1 MVPPSAGNGAH
12 LSKHISTCQRD
23 LYGRQL
29 KKALASAGTL
39 GLPGEIKGT
48 RGGFLA
54 ALRLGKVA
62 SSCYRRGG
70 PASTWLNYSPPSL
83 PCPPLPFP
91 QLVFCRKVKA
101 LEKKKSAGS
110 PRERAVAAPCG
121 FPGCVSRWLAAGRA
135 GEGRGAGGELRE
147 RPAVPAGT
155 PCPPRWLP
163 AGRMGRKAG
172 LNPQPPP
179 VTALWFCDSTAL
191 FALASDLGEDYR
203 Y

>member
-70 PASTWLNYSPPSL
+70 PASTWLNYSPPS
-83 PCPPLPFP
+83 PLPPAPVPAARFLQEGESSEIKP
-91 QLVFCRKVKA
+91 HR
-101 LEKKKSAGS
+101 AGS
-110 PRERAVAAPCG
+110 LRGRAVTAPCWS
-121 FPGCVSRWLAAGRA
+121 PGRASRWLAAGRA
-135 GEGRGAGGELRE
+135 GEGSGAGGELRE

-163 AGRMGRKAG
+163 AGRLGRKAG
-172 LNPQPPP
+172 LNPQPHP
-179 VTALWFCDSTAL
+179 VTALWFCASTAL

>member
-101 LEKKKSAGS
+101 LEKKKKCGFPSGEGSGSSVRVPRVGEQVAGCGEGWRGARGRWRAAGAPRSARRHPVS
-110 PRERAVAAPCG
+110 APLAPCG
-121 FPGCVSRWLAAGRA
+121 APGEKGWVKS
-135 GEGRGAGGELRE
+135 
-147 RPAVPAGT
+147 PASPGD
-155 PCPPRWLP
+155 CPLV
-163 AGRMGRKAG
+163 
-172 LNPQPPP
+172 L
-179 VTALWFCDSTAL
+179 
-191 FALASDLGEDYR
+191 
-203 Y
+203 